1 MEIRTV
7 EKIEDIREVVSD
19 WRRRDLQVALVPTMG
34 FLHEG
39 HLDLVRRAGQIADR
53 TLVSVFVNPTQFGP
67 GEDFEAYPRD
77 LDGDS
82 QKVASV
88 APGAVVFAPLAA
100 EMYPVGEQLTWVE
113 TAELGRYLCG
123 ASRPNHFRGVQTV
136 VLKLLQICTPD
147 HIVFGL
153 KDAQQYLIISRM
165 LDDLN
170 IACAI
175 HGVETRRER
184 DGLAMSSRNKY
195 LSGLEREEAG
205 LLFQAVSRARE
216 MISLGETSAKRVE
229 EAMHHILAQATN
241 GRIDYASVVSRST
254 LQPIESIV
262 QGDAVVAAVAVY
274 FGRARLIDNAIISL
288 DDV

>member
-88 APGAVVFAPLAA
+88 APGAP
-100 EMYPVGEQLTWVE
+100 G
-113 TAELGRYLCG
+113 
-123 ASRPNHFRGVQTV
+123 
-136 VLKLLQICTPD
+136 
-147 HIVFGL
+147 GL
-153 KDAQQYLIISRM
+153 
-165 LDDLN
+165 
-170 IACAI
+170 
-175 HGVETRRER
+175 
-184 DGLAMSSRNKY
+184 
-195 LSGLEREEAG
+195 
-205 LLFQAVSRARE
+205 
-216 MISLGETSAKRVE
+216 
-229 EAMHHILAQATN
+229 
-241 GRIDYASVVSRST
+241 
-254 LQPIESIV
+254 
-262 QGDAVVAAVAVY
+262 
-274 FGRARLIDNAIISL
+274 
-288 DDV
+288 